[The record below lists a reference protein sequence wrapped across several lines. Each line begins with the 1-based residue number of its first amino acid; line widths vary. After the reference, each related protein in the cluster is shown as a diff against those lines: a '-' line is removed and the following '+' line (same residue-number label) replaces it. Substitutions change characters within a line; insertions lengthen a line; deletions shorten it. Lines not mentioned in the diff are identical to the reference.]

1 LLVWVKN
8 SLPPQAV
15 RDKVRES
22 KTFSN
27 EFVAWLESCH
37 QGGYSSGTES
47 EIASAVAAL
56 SHNPTEATPAA
67 PPSNMAETR
76 AEEWLTEVRRITD
89 CIVYLS
95 NRHNSRHDK
104 GCLRGK
110 GPESYCRANFP
121 RPLYSESLVDWMT
134 GSVELRHTEQWLNT
148 FNVTLTYLMRCNTDV
163 TCLMSSTQVR
173 AIIAYVTDY
182 VTKNSLKTHVVFET
196 IKAV

>member
-1 LLVWVKN
+1 LIWVKH
-8 SLPPQAV
+8 SLSPQAV
-15 RDKVRES
+15 RDKIRETS
-22 KTFSN
+22 DFSDQ
-27 EFVAWLESCH
+27 FVAWLESCH
-37 QGGYSSGTES
+37 QGGYSTGTEAD
-47 EIASAVAAL
+47 IAAAVEQL
-56 SHNPTEATPAA
+56 SDNPTESLPK
-67 PPSNMAETR
+67 PPPNNMSNTQSEQ
-76 AEEWLTEVRRITD
+76 WLSEIRRIVD

-110 GPESYCRANFP
+110 PPDTYCRANFP
-121 RPLYSESLVDWMT
+121 RPVYPESLVDWMT

-148 FNVTLTYLMRCNTDV
+148 FNITLTYLMRCNTDV

-182 VTKNSLKTHVVFET
+182 VTKNSLKTHAVFET